1 MRSFNENLVT
11 EFEGAKRDRKVD
23 VNELH
28 REVAIAN
35 AAINSMVKGRVANLE
50 ERIAPATPK
59 S

>member
-23 VNELH
+23 VN